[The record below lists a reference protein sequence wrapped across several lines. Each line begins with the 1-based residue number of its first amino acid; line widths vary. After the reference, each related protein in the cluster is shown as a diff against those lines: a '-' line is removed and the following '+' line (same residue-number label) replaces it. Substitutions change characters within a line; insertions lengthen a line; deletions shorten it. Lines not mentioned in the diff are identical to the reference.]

1 MPKYLDNDGL
11 LYFWQKIKNTFA
23 AVSHSHSIS
32 DVTDLQTTLDGKA
45 ASSHTHTIANVT
57 DLQTTL
63 DGKAPKS
70 HASTA
75 TTYGAG
81 TSSNYGHVKL
91 SDATNGTA
99 AAASGGMAAT
109 PKAVS
114 DALAAAKDY
123 ADNLDTGVTSVAG
136 KTGAVTLDKSDV
148 GLGNVDN
155 TADANKSVASAA
167 KLTTGANIAG
177 RKFDGT
183 SNIVFS
189 GTSSTAAST
198 AIKEVTLDT
207 GGSINSIQDGTFLFV
222 KFSNTPTNTS
232 NMYLKI
238 GESSWPVIDGKGN
251 NITNNSKY
259 IQNYR
264 YSVFIRNTI
273 ASAKVWQVL
282 PIVSENTTYS
292 TLTQAI
298 ATAGTDTTGKLI
310 TAKILHDSIVELLPD
325 EYTHPTYTEHSTSQ
339 LYKFTNDAT
348 GHVNAATAATASD
361 IKTLLGTTAVN
372 RATADASG
380 NNIAD
385 TYAKKTDIAGTYKY
399 KGSVASESALP
410 TTGQTTGDVYNIET
424 ASSYG
429 AAGANVAW
437 NGTAWDS
444 LGEIFSIE
452 SITNSEIDTI
462 VAS

>member
-23 AVSHSHSIS
+23 LVSHSHSIS
-32 DVTDLQTTLDGKA
+32 DVTDLQSTLDGKA

-57 DLQTTL
+57 NLQTTL

-81 TSSNYGHVKL
+81 NASNYGHVKL
-91 SDATNGTA
+91 SDATDGTA
-99 AAASGGMAAT
+99 AAASGGTAAT
-109 PKAVS
+109 PKAVK
-114 DALAAAKDY
+114 DALEAAKSY
-123 ADNLDTGVTSVAG
+123 ADSLDTGVTGVKGDAEDTYRTGNVNLTPANIGAAPTSHGHAINDIVNLRTVLEG
-136 KTGAVTLDKSDV
+136 KANDADFTGAT
-148 GLGNVDN
+148 
-155 TADANKSVASAA
+155 ASAA
-167 KLTTGANIAG
+167 
-177 RKFDGT
+177 GT
-183 SNIVFS
+183 HGLVPAPAS
-189 GTSSTAAST
+189 GKNNAL
-198 AIKEVTLDT
+198 I
-207 GGSINSIQDGTFLFV
+207 F
-222 KFSNTPTNTS
+222 
-232 NMYLKI
+232 
-238 GESSWPVIDGKGN
+238 GKGEWHDIYLGTGTTAN
-251 NITNNSKY
+251 GGRRIY
-259 IQNYR
+259 ISR
-264 YSVFIRNTI
+264 D
-273 ASAKVWQVL
+273 SAEPDDV
-282 PIVSENTTYS
+282 
-292 TLTQAI
+292 I
-298 ATAGTDTTGKLI
+298 ATIVIPPAATSAAGLMSKDDKTKLNGI
-310 TAKILHDSIVELLPD
+310 EDNANN
-325 EYTHPTYTEHSTSQ
+325 YTHPSYTEHSTSK